1 MSCRGGESYA
11 PCHENACFAGC
22 VRLPDSGFYSACPS
36 RADAGDN
43 GRYRMVTLA
52 GRQVMGEVAAVAVD
66 ASDHVWVLH
75 RPGSIAGA
83 NRTRAAPPGGARP
96 PSPAPEDAGNATLGY
111 FMVG

>member
-1 MSCRGGESYA
+1 MRHVMKMHVLLA
-11 PCHENACFAGC
+11 A
-22 VRLPDSGFYSACPS
+22 SACLIAGSTALARPPPMPVIT
-36 RADAGDN
+36 ADTGWLQLPE
-43 GRYRMVTLA
+43 G
-52 GRQVMGEVAAVAVD
+52 QVMGEVAAVAVD